1 MTHASASRLIAQHL
15 VSRWT
20 STPIVWENV
29 NPQNL
34 QAAGQPLLPAG
45 VADYVAVR
53 DVGRGSQTITVPAAC
68 TQVSRQLFL
77 AACVKAGTGTRK
89 AQAMVDGL
97 IALFENTVL
106 RGNPGEGVVRFR
118 DYTGPATYLAP
129 NGWYVAEVGFMFQ
142 FEKVNE
148 ALL

>member
-1 MTHASASRLIAQHL
+1 MNHAGASRLIAQHL
-15 VSRWT
+15 VTNWT
-20 STPIVWENV
+20 STPLVWENTSPL
-29 NPQNL
+29 NFN
-34 QAAGQPLLPAG
+34 AAGQPLLPAG
-45 VADYVAVR
+45 EVDYVAVR
-53 DVGRGSQTITVPAAC
+53 DIGRGSQTITVPAAC

-89 AQAMVDGL
+89 AQTMVDDL

-106 RGNPGEGVVRFR
+106 RGDAGEGVVRFQ

-129 NGWYVAEVGFMFQ
+129 NGWYVAEVGFMFH